1 MDRLDTVAA
10 ELTEAVGVFDRER
23 DLERAVDALLGAG
36 FDRADLSLLASAQA
50 VTERL
55 GYADWQVRRLE
66 DDPRTPTVAYASGES
81 RGDGEGAVL
90 GVPMYVIGV
99 TAAGLTAAAGGP
111 LATAIAATALGMGTG
126 AALGGVLAH
135 LIGQRHVEHVENQL
149 VHGGLLLWVRADAP
163 GDDDR
168 AVEILKANGARDVHV
183 HTVSSA
189 PGRADLAGGHSRL
202 RQPVAGGQGLAPA
215 AVGLRCPRTP
225 GRRGRGHGDCQGDM
239 LRRITE
245 ALMALGAEP
254 DPERSAPTRQGGA

>member
-99 TAAGLTAAAGGP
+99 TAAGPDGCGGRSAGDGDRGHGARHGDRRCAGRRPCPSDRPAACRARGKPARAWRPAAVGPGRRAGRRRP
-111 LATAIAATALGMGTG
+111 
-126 AALGGVLAH
+126 GGGDSQ
-135 LIGQRHVEHVENQL
+135 GQRCPR
-149 VHGGLLLWVRADAP
+149 RACP
-163 GDDDR
+163 HR
-168 AVEILKANGARDVHV
+168 FVGA
-183 HTVSSA
+183 
-189 PGRADLAGGHSRL
+189 GRADLAGGHSRL